1 MPAAA
6 AAPATASGPNRKDPR
21 RRVLDAAAR
30 CFIRGG
36 FHATSMHEVCAE
48 AGMSPGALYRYFPSK
63 EAIIIAIVEEER
75 SARSALLAHLDSS
88 ATLVEALTLMG
99 EALFSSDP
107 PMVCVELGPEIAA
120 EVSRNPRLRPVFDEV
135 EDEMD
140 AAFLRALEAAQ
151 ARGEVDPALDR
162 DHVMLMINALG
173 DGIML
178 RRRLQPE
185 LPLAQM
191 MPQIAT
197 LIGRMLAPPAPSV
210 SSGASR

>member
-6 AAPATASGPNRKDPR
+6 AAPATAAGPNRKDPR

-63 EAIIIAIVEEER
+63 EAIIIAIIEEER
-75 SARSALLAHLDSS
+75 SARAALLAHLETAASF
-88 ATLVEALTLMG
+88 VEALTLMG
-99 EALFSSDP
+99 AALFSSEP
-107 PMVCVELGPEIAA
+107 PLVCAELGPEIAA

-135 EDEMD
+135 EAEIE

-162 DHVMLMINALG
+162 EQVMLIINALG

-185 LPLAQM
+185 RPLAQM
-191 MPQIAT
+191 MPHIAA

-210 SSGASR
+210 SPGASR